1 MGYCWCCEDFIH
13 VVSECV
19 HSAITITLHNQFKS
33 EIETGG
39 VGQRFITQEVQ
50 KVVESFEKDLEE
62 DFDNEV
68 DHEELPILHHAFKF
82 EVEFSLRLH
91 NCWMSTSDFTSI
103 KNKQFHTAYLLI
115 HILVAT
121 LLRNWYCAHQ
131 GT

>member
-1 MGYCWCCEDFIH
+1 MGYVDVVKTSLH

-19 HSAITITLHNQFKS
+19 HSAITIILHNQFKS

-50 KVVESFEKDLEE
+50 KVVENFEKDLEE
-62 DFDNEV
+62 DLDNEV

-91 NCWMSTSDFTSI
+91 NC
-103 KNKQFHTAYLLI
+103 
-115 HILVAT
+115 
-121 LLRNWYCAHQ
+121 
-131 GT
+131 